1 MKKFAIATSILTLVV
16 VVGLLIKRN
25 ENNEIH
31 PKTFPDDS
39 LSKEAKTALDKAKQA
54 LGSDTKND
62 VNTVTP
68 SKDQVD
74 IEPVTAEEEG
84 MVLTED
90 QMIKLEAYFEK
101 VEKDWSDKMNQLFV
115 KELGLEAKVLQE
127 YWKMREGYEQ
137 DKLDAFEEFHE
148 EMIEKYGDS
157 YTYKP
162 SEEEQL
168 FSAKVRQRYD
178 QALVKLIGEDA
189 YSKYLEVKDQY
200 NRELSEVEDKDL
212 GFIKVDF

>member
-1 MKKFAIATSILTLVV
+1 MKKFAIATVVLTLIV
-16 VVGLLIKRN
+16 VVGLLVKRN
-25 ENNEIH
+25 GLGEPPRE
-31 PKTFPDDS
+31 S
-39 LSKEAKTALDKAKQA
+39 LPQETIKLKAKEALKQAHEALDKATPA
-54 LGSDTKND
+54 AAVTND
-62 VNTVTP
+62 
-68 SKDQVD
+68 SKVE

-101 VEKDWSDKMNQLFV
+101 VEKDWSDRMNQLFV
-115 KELGLEAKVLQE
+115 KEMGLEARVLQE

-137 DKLDAFEEFHE
+137 DKLDAFEDFHE
-148 EMIEKYGDS
+148 EMIEKYGEN

-178 QALVKLIGEDA
+178 QALQKLVGEEA
-189 YSKYLEVKDQY
+189 YTKYMEVRDQF
-200 NRELSEVEDKDL
+200 NRELTEVDDKDL

>member
-1 MKKFAIATSILTLVV
+1 MKKFAIATSVLSLIVV
-16 VVGLLIKRN
+16 IGLLVKRN
-25 ENNEIH
+25 QNPSDLNKKSVESVQE
-31 PKTFPDDS
+31 
-39 LSKEAKTALDKAKQA
+39 EAKIALDQA
-54 LGSDTKND
+54 QTAMGKIATPTVDTQ
-62 VNTVTP
+62 
-68 SKDQVD
+68 SKVETD
-74 IEPVTAEEEG
+74 IEEEEG

-115 KELGLEAKVLQE
+115 RELGLDAKVLQD

-148 EMIEKYGDS
+148 EMIEKYGDN

-178 QALVKLIGEDA
+178 QALLKLIGDEA
-189 YSKYLEVKDQY
+189 YSRYLEVRDQY
-200 NRELSEVEDKDL
+200 NRELSEVNDKDL

>member
-1 MKKFAIATSILTLVV
+1 MKKFVIATTALTLVV

-25 ENNEIH
+25 ENGEIQ
-31 PKTFPDDS
+31 PRVFPDEA
-39 LSKEAKTALDKAKQA
+39 LKGEAKVALDKAKQA
-54 LGSDTKND
+54 LGSDEKNEA
-62 VNTVTP
+62 N
-68 SKDQVD
+68 SKPQTQVD

-189 YSKYLEVKDQY
+189 YSKYLEVRDQY
-200 NRELSEVEDKDL
+200 NRELSEVDDKDL

>member
-1 MKKFAIATSILTLVV
+1 MKKFAIATSVLTLVV
-16 VVGLLIKRN
+16 VIGLLIKRN
-25 ENNEIH
+25 ENSDVM
-31 PKTFPDDS
+31 PKTFPNES
-39 LSKEAKTALDKAKQA
+39 LKGEAEVALNKAKQA
-54 LGSDTKND
+54 LGGDFKND
-62 VNTVTP
+62 TNDAKT
-68 SKDQVD
+68 SQVD
-74 IEPVTAEEEG
+74 IEPVTPEEEG

-189 YSKYLEVKDQY
+189 YSKYLEARDQY

>member
-1 MKKFAIATSILTLVV
+1 
-16 VVGLLIKRN
+16 
-25 ENNEIH
+25 
-31 PKTFPDDS
+31 
-39 LSKEAKTALDKAKQA
+39 
-54 LGSDTKND
+54 
-62 VNTVTP
+62 VTP
-68 SKDQVD
+68 
-74 IEPVTAEEEG
+74 EEEG
-84 MVLTED
+84 MDLTED

-189 YSKYLEVKDQY
+189 YSKYLEARDQY